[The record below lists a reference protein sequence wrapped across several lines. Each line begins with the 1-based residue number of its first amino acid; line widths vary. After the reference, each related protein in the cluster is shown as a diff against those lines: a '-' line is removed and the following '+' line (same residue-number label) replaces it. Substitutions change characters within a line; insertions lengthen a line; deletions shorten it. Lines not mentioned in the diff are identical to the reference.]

1 MKELIFIESQYNT
14 MTRKVLNIND
24 CMKTFEG
31 DGIPVNRAFPVPE
44 MREFDPFLLFDH
56 FGPINYEPG
65 GATGVPAHPHCGFE
79 AITYLLGGEV
89 EHKDSW
95 GGQAAIETGDI
106 QWMTTGSGLIHSELV
121 TEKFKKS
128 GGIIQGLQIWVNLP
142 QKDKKVKPWYQH
154 IKRDDIPIIKESS
167 GVEIKVLVGKVK
179 ETKSLVQTYS
189 PVSIFD
195 VQFSNSGQINL
206 EISKNQIAMVYVI
219 DGELQFVEENK
230 IAAKG
235 QMIYYDQSADEINL
249 TSISTEGSYLVLAGE
264 PLNEP
269 VVRHGPFVTN
279 TEGEMKQAML
289 DYQNGKMGELR

>member
-1 MKELIFIESQYNT
+1 MPRRIIEI
-14 MTRKVLNIND
+14 KD

-31 DGIPVNRAFPVPE
+31 DGIPVTRAFPVPK
-44 MREFDPFLLFDH
+44 MRECDPFLLFDH
-56 FGPINYEPG
+56 FGPIHYEPE

-142 QKDKKVKPWYQH
+142 KKNKQVKPWYQH
-154 IKRDDIPIIKESS
+154 IKKDDIPVIKESS

>member
-1 MKELIFIESQYNT
+1 
-14 MTRKVLNIND
+14 
-24 CMKTFEG
+24 
-31 DGIPVNRAFPVPE
+31 

-142 QKDKKVKPWYQH
+142 KKNKQVKPWYQH
-154 IKRDDIPIIKESS
+154 IKKDDIPAIKESS

-195 VQFSNSGQINL
+195 VQFSNSDQINL

>member
-1 MKELIFIESQYNT
+1 M
-14 MTRKVLNIND
+14 RKVLEIKE

-31 DGIPVNRAFPVPE
+31 DGIPVTRAFPIPG
-44 MREFDPFLLFDH
+44 MRECDPFLLFDH
-56 FGPINYEPG
+56 FGPIHYEPG

-106 QWMTTGSGLIHSELV
+106 QWMTTGSGLVHSELV

-128 GGIIQGLQIWVNLP
+128 GGIMQGLQIWINLP
-142 QKDKKVKPWYQH
+142 KKNKKVKPWYQH
-154 IKRDDIPIIKESS
+154 IKKNDIPIIKEN
-167 GVEIKVLVGKVK
+167 GNLKIKVLVGEVK
-179 ETKSLVQTYS
+179 GTKSKVQTYS

-195 VQFSNSGQINL
+195 VQFSEPGKI
-206 EISKNQIAMVYVI
+206 KFDIAKDQMIMVYI
-219 DGELQFVEENK
+219 IEGELQFSTENK
-230 IAAKG
+230 IASNG
-235 QMIYYDQSADEINL
+235 QMVYFDQSSDEIHL
-249 TSISTEGSYLVLAGE
+249 TSISEKASYLVLVGK

-269 VVRHGPFVTN
+269 VIRHGPFITN

-289 DYQNGKMGELR
+289 DYQNGKMGKLQ

>member
-1 MKELIFIESQYNT
+1 M
-14 MTRKVLNIND
+14 MRKVLNIND

-31 DGIPVNRAFPVPE
+31 DGIPVTRAFPVPE

-142 QKDKKVKPWYQH
+142 KKDKQVKPWYQL
-154 IKRDDIPIIKESS
+154 IKKDDIPVIKESS

-206 EISKNQIAMVYVI
+206 EISKNKIAMVYVI

>member
-1 MKELIFIESQYNT
+1 

-31 DGIPVNRAFPVPE
+31 DGIPVTRAFPVPE

-142 QKDKKVKPWYQH
+142 KKDKQVKPWYQH
-154 IKRDDIPIIKESS
+154 IKKDDIPVIKESS

-195 VQFSNSGQINL
+195 VQFSNSDQINL

-249 TSISTEGSYLVLAGE
+249 ASISTEGSYLVLAGE

-269 VVRHGPFVTN
+269 VIRHGPFVTN

>member
-1 MKELIFIESQYNT
+1 LKVDT
-14 MTRKVLNIND
+14 MMRKVLNIND

-31 DGIPVNRAFPVPE
+31 DGIPVTRAFPVPE

-142 QKDKKVKPWYQH
+142 KKNKQVKPWYQH
-154 IKRDDIPIIKESS
+154 IKKDDIPAIKESS

-195 VQFSNSGQINL
+195 VQFSNSDQINL

>member
-1 MKELIFIESQYNT
+1 
-14 MTRKVLNIND
+14 MTRKVLNIKD
-24 CMKTFEG
+24 CTKTFEG
-31 DGIPVNRAFPVPE
+31 DGIPVTRAFPVPE

-142 QKDKKVKPWYQH
+142 KKDKQVKPWYQH
-154 IKRDDIPIIKESS
+154 IKKDDIPAIKESS

-206 EISKNQIAMVYVI
+206 EISKNKIAMVYVI

-249 TSISTEGSYLVLAGE
+249 ASISTEGSYLVLAGE

-269 VVRHGPFVTN
+269 VIRHGPFVTN

-289 DYQNGKMGELR
+289 DYQNGKMGQLE

>member
-1 MKELIFIESQYNT
+1 

-142 QKDKKVKPWYQH
+142 KKDKQVKPWYQL
-154 IKRDDIPIIKESS
+154 IKKDDIPVIKESS

-179 ETKSLVQTYS
+179 EIKSLVQTYS

-206 EISKNQIAMVYVI
+206 EISKNKIAMVYVI

-249 TSISTEGSYLVLAGE
+249 ASISTEGSYLVLAGE

-289 DYQNGKMGELR
+289 DYQNGKMGQLE

>member
-1 MKELIFIESQYNT
+1 M
-14 MTRKVLNIND
+14 RKVLNIND

-31 DGIPVNRAFPVPE
+31 DGIPVTRAFPVPE

-142 QKDKKVKPWYQH
+142 KKNKQVKPWYQH
-154 IKRDDIPIIKESS
+154 IKKDDIPAIKESS

-195 VQFSNSGQINL
+195 VQFSNSDQINL

>member
-1 MKELIFIESQYNT
+1 

-142 QKDKKVKPWYQH
+142 KKDKQVKPWYQH
-154 IKRDDIPIIKESS
+154 IKKDDIPVIKESS

-206 EISKNQIAMVYVI
+206 EISKNKIAMVYVI

-289 DYQNGKMGELR
+289 DYQNGKMGQLE

>member
-1 MKELIFIESQYNT
+1 

-142 QKDKKVKPWYQH
+142 KKNKQVKPWYQH
-154 IKRDDIPIIKESS
+154 IKKDDIPAIKESS

>member
-1 MKELIFIESQYNT
+1 

-142 QKDKKVKPWYQH
+142 KKDKQVKPWYQL
-154 IKRDDIPIIKESS
+154 IKKDDIPVIKESS

-195 VQFSNSGQINL
+195 VQFSNSDQINL